1 MTHTTDQ
8 KRPSEKLGPNY
19 DDCVYQ
25 HLKQAIADYLQWMKS
40 VGYTRKTRQ
49 SHQARLN
56 QFLHFSKNTTTSWEK
71 LFTPNSLECFK
82 KSSGQQAMPTIHALS
97 RYLFS
102 QGKIPKPLAR

>member
-1 MTHTTDQ
+1 MTDTTDQ
-8 KRPSEKLGPNY
+8 KRPSEKFDPNY
-19 DDCVYQ
+19 DDCVYK

-40 VGYTRKTRQ
+40 VGYVRKTCQ

-56 QFLHFSKNTTTSWEK
+56 QFLHFSKNTTTSWGK

-82 KSSGQQAMPTIHALS
+82 KIRGQSSVPAINGLS

-102 QGKIPKPLAR
+102 QGKRPGLIRR